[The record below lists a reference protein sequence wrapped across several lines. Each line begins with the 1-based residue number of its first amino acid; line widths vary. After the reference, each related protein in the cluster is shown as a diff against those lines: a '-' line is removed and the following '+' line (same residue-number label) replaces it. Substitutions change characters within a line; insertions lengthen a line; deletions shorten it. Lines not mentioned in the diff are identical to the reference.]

1 MSARAPAAL
10 LLLSA
15 VPLAAGAV
23 RLVQLAGGPAVLP
36 ADDRFAGFPAAL
48 VLHILGASVF
58 ALLGVV
64 QLVPRLR
71 RDQSPWHRRSGRVV
85 AAAGL
90 ALSGSALWLII
101 FYEPQPGTGPLLFV
115 LRLVVAPAM
124 AACLLLGVAAIRR
137 GDINRHR
144 AWMIRG
150 YALGL
155 AAGTQVLTGG
165 LAEATVGI
173 GELRSDVANGLGWVI
188 NVAVAEWVVRRPG
201 RRPGRRPRRRRAAA
215 LTRRTPAGAF
225 P

>member
-1 MSARAPAAL
+1 V
-10 LLLSA
+10 LLSA
-15 VPLAAGAV
+15 VPLVAGAL
-23 RLVQLAGGPAVLP
+23 RLVQLAGGPAVIP

-71 RDQSPWHRRSGRVV
+71 RDHRTWHRRSGRVV

-90 ALSGSALWLII
+90 VVSGSALWLTVC
-101 FYEPQPGTGPLLFV
+101 YEPQPGTGPLLLV

-137 GDINRHR
+137 GDVSGHR
-144 AWMIRG
+144 AWMVRG

-155 AAGTQVLTGG
+155 AAGTQAFTGG
-165 LAEATVGI
+165 LAEAVVGT
-173 GELRSDVANGLGWVI
+173 GELRSDVAKGLGWVI
-188 NVAVAEWVVRRPG
+188 NVAVAEWIVRRPG
-201 RRPGRRPRRRRAAA
+201 RRLRRRHAAA
-215 LTRRTPAGAF
+215 LTRRTPAATA
-225 P
+225 

>member
-10 LLLSA
+10 VLLSA
-15 VPLAAGAV
+15 VPLVAGALQ
-23 RLVQLAGGPAVLP
+23 LVQLAGGPAVIP

-71 RDQSPWHRRSGRVV
+71 RDHRTWHRRSGRVV

-90 ALSGSALWLII
+90 AVSGSALWLTV
-101 FYEPQPGTGPLLFV
+101 FYEPQPGTGPLLLV

-137 GDINRHR
+137 GDVSGHR
-144 AWMIRG
+144 AWMVRG

-155 AAGTQVLTGG
+155 AAGTQAFTGG
-165 LAEATVGI
+165 LAEAVVGT
-173 GELRSDVANGLGWVI
+173 GELRSDVAKGLGWVI

-201 RRPGRRPRRRRAAA
+201 RRPRRRHAAA
-215 LTRRTPAGAF
+215 LTRRTPAGAL

>member
-10 LLLSA
+10 VLLSA
-15 VPLAAGAV
+15 VPLVAGAL
-23 RLVQLAGGPAVLP
+23 RLVQLAGGPAVIS

-71 RDQSPWHRRSGRVV
+71 REHRTWHRRTGRVV
-85 AAAGL
+85 LAAGL
-90 ALSGSALWLII
+90 AVSGSALWLTV
-101 FYEPQPGTGPLLFV
+101 FYEPQPGTGPLLLV

-137 GDINRHR
+137 GDVSGHR
-144 AWMIRG
+144 AWMVRG

-155 AAGTQVLTGG
+155 AAGTQAFTGG
-165 LAEATVGI
+165 LAEAVVGT

-188 NVAVAEWVVRRPG
+188 NVAVAEWIV
-201 RRPGRRPRRRRAAA
+201 RRPGRRPRRRHAAA
-215 LTRRTPAGAF
+215 LGPRTPAGA
-225 P
+225 PT